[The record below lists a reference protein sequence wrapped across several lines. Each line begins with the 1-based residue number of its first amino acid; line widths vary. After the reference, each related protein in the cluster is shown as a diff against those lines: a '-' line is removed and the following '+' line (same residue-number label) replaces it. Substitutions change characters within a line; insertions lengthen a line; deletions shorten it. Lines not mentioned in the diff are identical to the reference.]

1 MTTIYPTLK
10 ALLADAITSDVHEED
25 ATEFLDD
32 RHIRYGSHC
41 REHLLSLAW
50 RHGWRPFGSGDD

>member
-32 RHIRYGSHC
+32 RRIRYGSHS
-41 REHLLSLAW
+41 REYLLSLAW
-50 RHGWRPFGSGDD
+50 RHGWRPPGDGHH